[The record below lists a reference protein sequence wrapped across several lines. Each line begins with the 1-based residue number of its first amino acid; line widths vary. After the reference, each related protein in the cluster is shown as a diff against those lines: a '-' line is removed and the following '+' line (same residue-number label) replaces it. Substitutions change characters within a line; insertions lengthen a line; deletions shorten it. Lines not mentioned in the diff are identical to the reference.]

1 MRIDAPSLL
10 LVTRASIPILQ
21 GLLLPHAALRP
32 QSGRLSPVEDT
43 SKRPFLARHEFLI
56 RRLHSL
62 SGLVPVGAY
71 LCVHLATNASVLNGA
86 ESFQKQ
92 VDTIHMLGRALPIVE
107 WTFIFIPLAF
117 HAVVGVLMIRGMVPN
132 TGSYPYKG
140 NIRYT
145 MQRATGMIAFAFIAW
160 HVIQMHHLFGAPFK
174 DVRVFPLPSGG
185 AIFDP
190 HAATSTAATA
200 IQASVAVFGLYL
212 IGVLACVY
220 HLANGLWTMG
230 ITWGVWTTAAAQ
242 RRANWL
248 ALVFGIVLGT
258 IGVSAGVGMFTTDIE
273 EARASERAQAEQR
286 EELERRKREILERP
300 ESDKGGQE
308 TASAR

>member
-1 MRIDAPSLL
+1 M
-10 LVTRASIPILQ
+10 
-21 GLLLPHAALRP
+21 
-32 QSGRLSPVEDT
+32 EDT
-43 SKRPFLARHEFLI
+43 SQRPFLARHEFLI

-71 LCVHLATNASVLNGA
+71 LCVHLLTNASVLNGP

-107 WTFIFIPLAF
+107 WVFIFLPLMF
-117 HAVVGVLMIRGMVPN
+117 HAVVGVMMIRGMVPN
-132 TGSYPYKG
+132 TGSYPYKN

-145 MQRATGMIAFAFIAW
+145 LQRATGMIAFAFIVW

-185 AIFDP
+185 AVFDP
-190 HAATSTAATA
+190 QAATSTAATA
-200 IQASVAVFGLYL
+200 LQASVAVFILYL
-212 IGVLACVY
+212 VGVLACVY

-230 ITWGVWTTAAAQ
+230 ITWGIWTTAAAQ

-248 ALVFGIVLGT
+248 ALAFGIVLGVV
-258 IGVSAGVGMFTTDIE
+258 GVSAGVGMFTTDIS
-273 EARASERAQAEQR
+273 EARAFEQAQAQQR
-286 EELERRKREILERP
+286 EELERRKQEILKRETADAGEVR
-300 ESDKGGQE
+300 E
-308 TASAR
+308 TASAAP